1 MQYVLYI
8 EKECYMSEN
17 LSTTKPRDSFKSN
30 LGFVLATAGSAV
42 GLGNLWRFPYMT
54 GTSGGGAFV
63 LVYLII
69 MVVVG
74 VSLLLVEFTVG
85 RHGKANAV
93 DSYKKIHPAMQWVG
107 YLGFFSAFIFL
118 SYFSVV
124 GGWTIHYSIKSIT
137 GLVSLSPDEM
147 GGVFGAFIGNP
158 GLPLLYHLL
167 FMAATVFIIAKGI
180 SGGIEKYTKIL
191 MPALFVMMLAL
202 LLRAVTLPGA
212 VEGIKWYLTPDFSK
226 ITAGTWVAALG
237 QVFFSLSVGMSGM
250 VTYASYLNKKEN
262 LIKTALQVSLTDTL
276 VAILAG
282 FMIFPAVFA
291 FSMEPSQ
298 GVGLLFVSLPAVFSQ
313 MPAGG
318 LFSFIFYVLVFIAAL
333 TSSISILEMP
343 VSYIIEKKQVSRVKA
358 ALIVGGISFI
368 LGIAVSFSFGIWGN
382 FQVFGMN
389 IFGLFDYFGSN
400 ISLPLGA
407 LGGAIAV
414 GWFWKKKG
422 AVAEVSNDGQLNN
435 TLSVGWFNLVK
446 WIIPIFIFIVFIASI
461 GIL

>member
-1 MQYVLYI
+1 
-8 EKECYMSEN
+8 MSDN
-17 LSTTKPRDSFKSN
+17 LSNSSTRDSFKSS

-42 GLGNLWRFPYMT
+42 GLGNLWRFPFMA

-74 VSLLLVEFTVG
+74 VSLLLVEFSVG

-124 GGWTIHYSIKSIT
+124 GGWTIHYAFKSVT
-137 GLVSLSPDEM
+137 GLLTLSADEM
-147 GGVFGAFIGNP
+147 GGAFGGFIGHP
-158 GLPLLYHLL
+158 VLPLFYHLL

-180 SGGIEKYTKIL
+180 SGGIEKYTKVL
-191 MPALFVMMLAL
+191 MPALFVMMLIL
-202 LLRAVTLPGA
+202 LVRAVTLPGA
-212 VEGIKWYLTPDFSK
+212 MEGIAWYLKPDFSK
-226 ITAGTWVAALG
+226 ITAATWVAALG

-250 VTYASYLNKKEN
+250 VTYASYLKRKEN
-262 LIKTALQVSLTDTL
+262 LAKTALQVSLTDTL

-291 FSMEPSQ
+291 FGMEP
-298 GVGLLFVSLPAVFSQ
+298 GAGPGLLFITLPAVFAQ
-313 MPAGG
+313 MPLGP
-318 LFSFIFYVLVFIAAL
+318 LFSLIFFVLVFIAAL

-343 VSYIIEKKQVSRVKA
+343 VAYIIEKKNVSRPKA
-358 ALIVGGISFI
+358 ALLVGAIAFV
-368 LGIAVSFSFGIWGN
+368 LGIAVSFSFGIWGG
-382 FQVFGMN
+382 FKVFGMD
-389 IFGLFDYFGSN
+389 IFTLFDYFGSN

-422 AVAEVSNDGQLNN
+422 AVDEITNGGELTN
-435 TLSVGWFNLVK
+435 TGIANTWFFLVK
-446 WIIPIFIFIVFIASI
+446 WIIPVFVFVIFLSSV
-461 GIL
+461 GII

>member
-1 MQYVLYI
+1 
-8 EKECYMSEN
+8 MSDN
-17 LSTTKPRDSFKSN
+17 LSNSSTRDSFKSN

-42 GLGNLWRFPYMT
+42 GLGNLWRFPFMA
-54 GTSGGGAFV
+54 GSSGGGAFV

-74 VSLLLVEFTVG
+74 VSLLLVEFSVG

-124 GGWTIHYSIKSIT
+124 GGWTIHYAFKSVT
-137 GLVSLSPDEM
+137 GLLSLTADEM
-147 GGVFGAFIGNP
+147 GGAFGGFISNP
-158 GLPLLYHLL
+158 GLPLFYHLL

-191 MPALFVMMLAL
+191 MPALFVMMLIL
-202 LLRAVTLPGA
+202 LVRAVTLPGA
-212 VEGIKWYLTPDFSK
+212 MEGISWYLKPDFSK
-226 ITAGTWVAALG
+226 ITGATWVAALG

-250 VTYASYLNKKEN
+250 VTYASYLKRKEN
-262 LIKTALQVSLTDTL
+262 LARTALQVSLTDTL

-291 FSMEPSQ
+291 FGMEP
-298 GVGLLFVSLPAVFSQ
+298 GAGPGLLFITLPAVFAQ
-313 MPAGG
+313 MPLGP
-318 LFSFIFYVLVFIAAL
+318 LFSLIFFVLVFIAAL

-343 VSYIIEKKQVSRVKA
+343 VAYIIEKKNVSRPKA
-358 ALIVGGISFI
+358 ALLVGAIAFVM
-368 LGIAVSFSFGIWGN
+368 GIAVSFSFGIWGG
-382 FQVFGMN
+382 FKIFGMD
-389 IFGLFDYFGSN
+389 IFTLFDYFGSN

-407 LGGAIAV
+407 LGGSIAV

-422 AVAEVSNDGQLNN
+422 AVDEITNN
-435 TLSVGWFNLVK
+435 GELANTGIAHTWFFLVK
-446 WIIPIFIFIVFIASI
+446 WIIPVVVFVIFLSSV